1 MGDLNEIENEEDRRG
16 KFTATKSKIE
26 DKQLKE
32 SQGRFLFTERGLRV
46 SAPGQHIYT
55 GGELGG
61 GCVV

>member
-32 SQGRFLFTERGLRV
+32 RVKGVFYLR
-46 SAPGQHIYT
+46 SAACASPHRVNIYT
-55 GGELGG
+55 
-61 GCVV
+61 